1 MGGGAKDIQL
11 KELDTKRGKMLIVDW
26 DEATR
31 DKQWEFL
38 HMAKKHG
45 ILKKI
50 PNKEKHGLILK

>member
-1 MGGGAKDIQL
+1 
-11 KELDTKRGKMLIVDW
+11 MLIVDW

-45 ILKKI
+45 ILKKV
-50 PNKEKHGLILK
+50 PNKEKYGLILK